1 MAASFEEISDLYR
14 VIFFDAFGV
23 LKSSAGVFPGVI
35 EKLQE
40 LKERK
45 VSIFVLTNDSS
56 RSPAMLADY
65 YRDSKGQRLF
75 DVDSVISSGMLASQ
89 YLEHKLRSGIVAYLG
104 KESSTHY
111 VDAAGLQAVPVSQ
124 CPIDL
129 APKALALLDDEG
141 FDWQQDL
148 NHAINLLRKTNI
160 QAFVANPDRS
170 YPIGNGDVAIATGS
184 LANLLESITGKQV
197 LRFGKPDEA
206 MFAFAFERARKAL
219 PDLHRSEVLMVGDTL
234 ETDIAGANKFGID
247 TALVLSGN
255 TRPADAE
262 VQIRASGIIPTYVC
276 ESILS

>member
-56 RSPAMLADY
+56 RSPAMLDDY